1 MYKKTEV
8 QRYSLPSLMPE
19 KYILML
25 ENDSDDRYITQ
36 STLNDL
42 SINVPIRYEYYSPS
56 LRKLLK
62 QPPALIL
69 LGYNT
74 SPESGLH
81 IVSEFK
87 NDPEYKKIPLVLLIE
102 NLPREAIDRYYD
114 AGVNTII
121 QKPSKDNEIKE
132 KIQTFFRYWFN
143 VAEL

>member
-1 MYKKTEV
+1 
-8 QRYSLPSLMPE
+8 MPE

-42 SINVPIRYEYYSPS
+42 SIAVPIRYEYYSPS
-56 LRKLLK
+56 LRKSLAE
-62 QPPALIL
+62 PPALIL

-81 IVSEFK
+81 IVKEFK
-87 NDPEYKKIPLVLLIE
+87 NDPVYKRIPLVLLIE

-121 QKPSKDNEIKE
+121 KKPSKDHEIKE